1 MNKIAKYVCFDVET
15 TGLDSFKHNL
25 LTVCFIILDKN
36 LIEIDRLNL
45 SIKYENY
52 TIDTKALEVNKID
65 LIQHH
70 NNSIDLTDANK
81 ILNTFLIKNKQKYN
95 LIPTGQNI
103 IFDINFIQRSGLL
116 PTKQYEQFIGFN
128 PIDTVSI
135 AQFLKLSNKIPEYQS
150 ISLVNLTNYFGNV
163 KNNKLEHTCEYDT
176 EMTIA
181 LLKEFLK
188 IIK

>member
-1 MNKIAKYVCFDVET
+1 LIWY
-15 TGLDSFKHNL
+15 S
-25 LTVCFIILDKN
+25 II
-36 LIEIDRLNL
+36 I
-45 SIKYENY
+45 
-52 TIDTKALEVNKID
+52 
-65 LIQHH
+65 IQ
-70 NNSIDLTDANK
+70 
-81 ILNTFLIKNKQKYN
+81 NTFLIKYKQKYN
-95 LIPTGQNI
+95 LIPIGHGI
-103 IFDINFIQRSGLL
+103 KFDINFIQRSGLL

-128 PIDTVSI
+128 AIDTISI

-181 LLKEFLK
+181 LLKEFLN